1 VQLDITNYPGTPAD
15 RTLDSAQLPPY
26 LFPAGALSCAVLS
39 SHPCISSHASSSI
52 VPDATHFI
60 NDLESTCYGLKSL
73 NESDQLASFFKPLWS
88 TTGQVVMKR
97 TNCTVARTHAHDA
110 PPRMLT

>member
-1 VQLDITNYPGTPAD
+1 L
-15 RTLDSAQLPPY
+15 
-26 LFPAGALSCAVLS
+26 LSPLS
-39 SHPCISSHASSSI
+39 CISSHASSSI